1 MSYNFLRLKSSDVN
15 RRRLKKFKANKRGYY
30 SLLIFLF
37 LLIFTLP
44 AEFISNDKP
53 LIVRYKK
60 QIYFPVFVDYPE
72 SVFGGFLA
80 KTNYRDPFIIEEII
94 SNGWMI
100 WPPFKYGY
108 RTINK
113 IPGMPVPSPP
123 SIENPLGTD
132 NQARDV
138 FARLIYGFRTTIIFS
153 LILTIFSSIIGII
166 TGAVQGYLGG
176 LVDLIFQRLLEIWN
190 GLPLF
195 FLLIVIFSIINPGFW
210 ILICVL
216 LVFSWAGLSNVVRA
230 EVLRIRNFD
239 FIKSARALGVKRYN
253 ILLKHVL
260 PNAMV
265 AAMTFIPFTFSG
277 AVTMLIILDFLGFGL
292 PAGSASLGELL
303 SQGRANIQAPWL
315 GIVGFFSVSITLV
328 LIIFIGEAFRDAFD
342 PKKI

>member
-1 MSYNFLRLKSSDVN
+1 MSILNQ
-15 RRRLKKFKANKRGYY
+15 RRLKKFKANRRGYY
-30 SLLIFLF
+30 SMLIFLF
-37 LLIFTLP
+37 ILIFTLP

-53 LIVRYKK
+53 LFLDYKN
-60 QIYFPVFVDYPE
+60 QLYFPVVIDYPE

-80 KTNYRDPFIIEEII
+80 KTNYRDPFIIEEINA
-94 SNGWMI
+94 NGWMI
-100 WPPFKYGY
+100 WPPFKYSY

-113 IPGMPVPSPP
+113 TPGMPVPSPP

-138 FARLIYGFRTTIIFS
+138 FARLIYGFRTTILFS
-153 LILTIFSSIIGII
+153 LILTSFSSIIGII
-166 TGAVQGYLGG
+166 TGAVQGYFGG
-176 LVDLIFQRLLEIWN
+176 LVDIIFQRLLEIWN

-239 FIKSARALGVKRYN
+239 FIKAARALGVKKHN
-253 ILLKHVL
+253 IILKHVL

-303 SQGRANIQAPWL
+303 AQGRANIQAPWL

-328 LIIFIGEAFRDAFD
+328 LIIFIGEAFRDSFD

>member
-30 SLLIFLF
+30 SLLIFLI
-37 LLIFTLP
+37 LLIITLP
-44 AEFISNDKP
+44 AEFITNDRP
-53 LIVRYKK
+53 LILRYKN
-60 QIYFPVFVDYPE
+60 QFYFPVFVDYPE

-80 KTNYRDPFIIEEII
+80 KTNYRDPYIMEEIKA
-94 SNGWMI
+94 NGWMI
-100 WPPFKYGY
+100 WPPFKYSY

-113 IPGMPVPSPP
+113 TPGTSVPSPP

-138 FARLIYGFRTTIIFS
+138 FARLIYGFRTTILFS
-153 LILTIFSSIIGII
+153 LILTFFSSIIGII
-166 TGAVQGYLGG
+166 TGAVQGYFGG
-176 LVDLIFQRLLEIWN
+176 LIDLFFQRLLEIWN

-210 ILICVL
+210 VLICVL

-239 FIKSARALGVKRYN
+239 FIKAARALGVKRYN
-253 ILLKHVL
+253 ILFKHVL

-342 PKKI
+342 PKKK